1 MNDPT
6 GGFST
11 PGKMP
16 WYGWSIPARA
26 CVTGAHLAK
35 KKGTVCHGCYALKGR
50 YYFAKVQNALERR
63 LEASRQ
69 PGWEQAMIEG
79 ILHLERKTRSGEN
92 RFRWFDSGDLQS
104 TEMLRQINRIALAT
118 PGVRHWL
125 PTREYKMVREF
136 LTTDTFAPNLVV
148 RTSAPWVGRVPGN
161 RLADLPYSTVGAGGD
176 AAACPAPQQ
185 GNQCKS
191 CDQCWLKKDIDYH
204 LH

>member
-1 MNDPT
+1 MDGT

-16 WYGWSIPARA
+16 WYGWSIPAKD
-26 CVTGAHLAK
+26 CVTGSKLAK
-35 KKGTVCHGCYALKGR
+35 KEGTVCHGCYALKGR
-50 YYFAKVQNALERR
+50 YYFKKVQNALERR
-63 LEASRQ
+63 LLASRQ
-69 PGWEQAMIEG
+69 PGWEQAMVEG
-79 ILHLERKTRSGEN
+79 ILHLQRKTRSGEN

-136 LTTDTFAPNLVV
+136 LATEQLAPNLVV
-148 RTSAPWVGRVPGN
+148 RTSAPWVGKVPGN
-161 RLADLPYSTVGAGGD
+161 RLADLPYSTVGAGGE
-176 AAACPAPQQ
+176 ATPCPAPQQ
-185 GNQCKS
+185 GNKCLA
-191 CDQCWLKKDIDYH
+191 CDNCWLKKDIDYH